1 MSYLREVQYHIVIY
15 SPDANGGPGLPK
27 MELDADAL
35 NLVWQ
40 QGLNFP
46 GQMAFS
52 LTRWNPKI
60 ADLAWMID
68 HVKVFRETPAGTRCV
83 FAGKIIK
90 PSYTG
95 RDLVVTCWDYISFLQ
110 RSRTGFR
117 VLYPT
122 KTIGT
127 EIVAPEW
134 ALAKIADASPF
145 AFVETGTIE
154 DPLALDGT
162 TPIRTNTEFGV
173 VDFDRLFLF
182 YSMAEL
188 SMANTSNTVVFE
200 ITREAYTRNVVNHDL
215 ELGSLAGW
223 NEYDPSSHG
232 TVGVEAVSGAGL
244 PIGTGTYQGSVAR
257 TVAGDSV
264 IAYTAD
270 ADWFPVVPGERVVVD
285 ALIRQGTANIANFG
299 IGWYDWA
306 KGYIS
311 TTGGVPTPDYGTTGG
326 RCEVRGTAPANAAYF
341 NIQIAN
347 DATTSLPQYV
357 TFDDVHAYSIHAFH
371 FWKNR
376 SSQRIN
382 YSFQSEALI
391 DYDFA
396 GNQDQITND
405 IATIILDPTTGQ
417 QVEYALTDTSS
428 KNTYRRL
435 QSAVSIK
442 TLFGLNSGSTET
454 DQQKAALARM
464 LTLSSTPPLLM
475 VAFPRQGE
483 FDPFVGCDLGDSF
496 RVTIPNAARTGD
508 EKDGYMKWS
517 GISAA
522 WTPEAGELLQVFL
535 R

>member
-1 MSYLREVQYHIVIY
+1 MSYIREVQYHIVVY
-15 SPDANGGPGLPK
+15 SPDANGGPGDAK

-60 ADLAWMID
+60 ANLAWMID
-68 HVKVFRETPAGTRCV
+68 HVKVFRDTPAGIRTV

-95 RDLVVTCWDYISFLQ
+95 RDLVVTCWDYASFLQ

-117 VLYPT
+117 ILYPN
-122 KTIGT
+122 KAIGT
-127 EIVAPEW
+127 EVVSPEW
-134 ALAKIADASPF
+134 TLAKNADASPF
-145 AFVETGTIE
+145 AFVATGTIE
-154 DPLALDGT
+154 DPLGLDGT
-162 TPIRTNTEFGV
+162 TVIRTNSEFGV

-182 YSMAEL
+182 YAMAEL
-188 SMANTSNTVVFE
+188 SMANTSNTVTFE
-200 ITREAYTRNVVNHDL
+200 ITRE
-215 ELGSLAGW
+215 
-223 NEYDPSSHG
+223 
-232 TVGVEAVSGAGL
+232 
-244 PIGTGTYQGSVAR
+244 
-257 TVAGDSV
+257 
-264 IAYTAD
+264 
-270 ADWFPVVPGERVVVD
+270 
-285 ALIRQGTANIANFG
+285 
-299 IGWYDWA
+299 
-306 KGYIS
+306 
-311 TTGGVPTPDYGTTGG
+311 TPHT
-326 RCEVRGTAPANAAYF
+326 F
-341 NIQIAN
+341 N
-347 DATTSLPQYV
+347 
-357 TFDDVHAYSIHAFH
+357 

-376 SSQRIN
+376 STQRTN

-391 DYDFA
+391 DYDYA

-405 IATIILDPTTGQ
+405 IATVILDSTTGQ
-417 QVEYALTDTSS
+417 QVEYSLTDTTS

-435 QSAVSIK
+435 QAAVSIK

-464 LTLSSTPPLLM
+464 LTLSATPPLLM

-483 FDPFVGCDLGDSF
+483 FDPFVGCELGDSF
-496 RVTIPNAARTGD
+496 RVTIPNATRTGD